1 MSILSTQSN
10 NEFTTARQRAFIE
23 EWLSAFTGKT
33 SDLLSFEEVKEK
45 LHLHDSTY
53 KGLQEIELDKIVGST
68 GRYRDFTRTFLP
80 KNDTT
85 QERWQRVDTIAHA
98 AGFLPIEVYKVGEVY
113 FVSDG
118 NHRVSVARMHQA
130 QTIEAYVIEYKTS
143 VPLNKDDDMDDILLK
158 VEQTEFFETTKLNQL
173 RPDQAIVFTEPGRYP
188 LVKHHIIF
196 HKYLKEQEYGHEISY
211 EEAVSS
217 WYDTV
222 YMPIIRLLRE
232 KEVLKH
238 FPKRTEADLYAWLLR
253 HRAALEEEMEALG
266 YIPDEDIL
274 AEMKAENTANLFTKI
289 IGFFQHRVNRQKLSL
304 KVEQARFLAETKL
317 NQTRPNHNIS
327 FTEPGCYEVV
337 REHIAV
343 HKYLK
348 ELEYNS
354 ELSYEQAAV
363 SWYDTVYLPLVK
375 LVRDRDVHKY
385 FPDNTEGDLY
395 IWLVSRRAA
404 LENENREL
412 GDVSNEQLIAD
423 LEKEGQSTSWAEWL
437 HLFRQKLD
445 IQSLLP

>member
-1 MSILSTQSN
+1 MLSPQSG
-10 NEFTTARQRAFIE
+10 NEFTTARQRASIE
-23 EWLSAFTGKT
+23 EWLSAFTGKS

-45 LHLHDSTY
+45 LQLHDSTY

-85 QERWQRVDTIAHA
+85 QERWQRVDSIAHE
-98 AGFLPIEVYKVGEVY
+98 AGFPPIEVYKVGEVY

-118 NHRVSVARMHQA
+118 NHRVSVARMHKA
-130 QTIEAYVIEYKTS
+130 KTIEAYVIEYKTS
-143 VPLNKDDDMDDILLK
+143 VPIDKNDDMDDILLK
-158 VEQTEFFETTKLNQL
+158 LERTEFFEATKLDQL
-173 RPDQAIVFTEPGRYP
+173 RPDQDIFFTEPGRYP

-196 HKYLKEQEYGHEISY
+196 HKYLKEQEYGHEIPY
-211 EEAVSS
+211 EEAVMS

-222 YMPIIRLLRE
+222 YMPIIRLIRE

-238 FPKRTEADLYAWLLR
+238 FPDRTEADLYAWLLR

-266 YIPDEDIL
+266 YIPDEEVLEEI
-274 AEMKAENTANLFTKI
+274 KAKNTSNLFTRI
-289 IGFFQHRVNRQKLSL
+289 INFFQHRVNRQNLPL
-304 KVEQARFLAETKL
+304 KVEQARFLDETKL
-317 NQTRPNHNIS
+317 DQTRPNHNIS
-327 FTEPGCYEVV
+327 FTEPGCYEMV

-348 ELEYNS
+348 AVEFNT

-363 SWYDTVYLPLVK
+363 SWYDTVYLPIVK
-375 LVRDRDVHKY
+375 LVRDRDVYKY
-385 FPDNTEGDLY
+385 FPGNTEGDLY

-404 LENENREL
+404 LENENRL
-412 GDVSNEQLIAD
+412 MGDVSNEQLVEE
-423 LEKEGQSTSWAEWL
+423 LQKEGESTTWAEWL

-445 IQSLLP
+445 IQSLLPH